1 MERKLFRDLGA
12 GAALAVTGLAA
23 AAAGTPS
30 PASACGGFFCSSAN
44 PVNQAAEQIIF
55 VENGDGTVTAVIQI
69 MYEGPASEFAWV
81 LPVPGVPDV
90 AVSSDQAL
98 DTLKQFTNPSYQL
111 IRTFSNGCG
120 FPTAGSVGAAGG
132 AAAPSVPDSDNG
144 DVTVQASG
152 AIGPYDYTVIAVDTE
167 LADPA
172 DAAIE
177 WLNANSYDVG
187 ALGPEVLRPYLLE
200 GLNLVAFKLQK
211 GNSSGSIRPV
221 MLTYESALPSI
232 PIRPTAVAANDDM
245 GVMVWVLSS
254 ARAIPENYK
263 ALELNEALIDW
274 FNPNNNYN
282 EVVSRAADEAQG
294 QGFVTEY
301 ADRTQVLLDAGLSIF
316 PDGQQQTW
324 ANFMSQQHTDPVM
337 MVQAAAQ
344 NWSGWDGFDD
354 ALQGAVTLPPE
365 IAFEDFERCMRCYIA
380 EEGVVFD
387 TAAYLTN
394 LYEKVIKPMADT
406 QALIESRPYIT
417 RLYTTMSAD
426 EMTTDPVFDFN
437 PDLANVSNVHTA
449 EQTIECVNG
458 TPNGPWT
465 VQLAQGDRVKG
476 TDQSVWPIEIDSM
489 PAALKI
495 RELGTQGQG
504 RIVVDNSS
512 MVSDMMDDDEMM
524 SSGGSGGT
532 GGSAPGGA
540 GTNGSSGSGA
550 GDAGNDGDDEGDD
563 EADSPSS
570 PDAASSSGCSA
581 TGTQPGHALAPMLL
595 AVAAI
600 ARRRRRHAA

>member
-1 MERKLFRDLGA
+1 MERRLFRDLGA
-12 GAALAVTGLAA
+12 GAALAVAGLVAT
-23 AAAGTPS
+23 AAGAPS

-69 MYEGPASEFAWV
+69 MYEGPASQFAWV
-81 LPVPGVPDV
+81 LPVPGVPEV

-111 IRTFSNGCG
+111 IRTFSSGCG
-120 FPTAGSVGAAGG
+120 FANGGAVGVPGSAPTAD
-132 AAAPSVPDSDNG
+132 PDSEG
-144 DVTVQASG
+144 GGVTVQASG
-152 AIGPYDYTVIAVDTE
+152 AIGPYDYTVIAVDAE

-172 DAAIE
+172 DVAIE

-301 ADRTQVLLDAGLSIF
+301 ANRTQTLIDAGLSIF
-316 PDGQQQTW
+316 PDWQQETW
-324 ANFMSQQHTDPVM
+324 AKFMSQQHSDPVM

-380 EEGVVFD
+380 EQGVVFD
-387 TAAYLTN
+387 TSAYLTN

-437 PDLANVSNVHTA
+437 PDLADVSNVHTA

-495 RELGTQGQG
+495 LELGTQGQG
-504 RIVVDNSS
+504 RVVVDNSAD
-512 MVSDMMDDDEMM
+512 VSDMMDDDMM
-524 SSGGSGGT
+524 SSGGSGGS

-540 GTNGSSGSGA
+540 GTNGSAGSSAGSG
-550 GDAGNDGDDEGDD
+550 GEGEDDDDDGK
-563 EADSPSS
+563 SPS
-570 PDAASSSGCSA
+570 PDAAAASDGGCST
-581 TGTQPGHALAPMLL
+581 TGARPVHALAPVLL
-595 AVAAI
+595 ALGMLA
-600 ARRRRRHAA
+600 RRRRHAA